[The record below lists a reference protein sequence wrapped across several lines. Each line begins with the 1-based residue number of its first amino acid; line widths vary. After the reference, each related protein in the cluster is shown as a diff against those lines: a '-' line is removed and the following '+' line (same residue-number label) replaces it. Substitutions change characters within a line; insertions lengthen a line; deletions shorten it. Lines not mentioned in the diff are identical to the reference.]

1 MENIKEN
8 FKRENLI
15 EGKNAIYEH
24 IKSNH
29 SVKKI
34 YVLKGSS
41 DERINFI
48 IDNAKKTNAI
58 IKFVD
63 RDFLDNISETKKHK
77 GIIAEVDEYKY
88 YELDD
93 VLNLKKD
100 KNFFLIL
107 DEIEDPHNLGAI
119 IRSASLFSVDCV
131 IIKNRNAC
139 QVNSTVISSSSG
151 AIEYVKVVRVN
162 NISKTIETLK
172 ENNFWV
178 YGLDS
183 DGEDILKE
191 DFSSNVCLVVGNEGN
206 GITRLVKEKCDKMLS
221 ITTTNVIDSLNASVA
236 SGIAM
241 NVVFSKFNNK

>member
-1 MENIKEN
+1 MEYEVK
-8 FKRENLI
+8 KENLI

-29 SVKKI
+29 SVRKL
-34 YVLKGSS
+34 YVLKGSR
-41 DERINFI
+41 DDKINFI
-48 IDNAKKTNAI
+48 VDEAKKTNAT

-63 RDFLDNISETKKHK
+63 RDFLDSISESKKHK

-93 VLNLKKD
+93 VLNQNSKD
-100 KNFFLIL
+100 GLFFVVL

-119 IRSASLFSVDCV
+119 IRSASLFGIDAI

-139 QVNSTVISSSSG
+139 QVNTTVISSSAG

-162 NISKTIETLK
+162 NISKTIEYLK
-172 ENNFWV
+172 EQNFWV

-183 DGEDILKE
+183 EGDDITKE
-191 DFSSNVCLVVGNEGN
+191 KFSKNICLVVGNEGT
-206 GITRLVKEKCDKMLS
+206 GITRLVKEKCDKMLR
-221 ITTTNVIDSLNASVA
+221 IKTTKVIDSLNASVA
-236 SGIAM
+236 AGIAM
-241 NVVFSKFNNK
+241 SVVYMSKND